1 MPTKL
6 DEVKRYRAVNK
17 RNEENGNN
25 SREMKNN
32 NTIATKVTAKRLS
45 TVSELYLSGNKICIG
60 REEDLQC
67 YSNK

>member
-1 MPTKL
+1 MPTKV

-17 RNEENGNN
+17 KNEENGNN

-32 NTIATKVTAKRLS
+32 NTIAKKVTAKRLS

-60 REEDLQC
+60 REKDLQC